1 MIFPL
6 IATAAEVVNKRV
18 TGTLALA
25 ATRSPGAMVNVIR
38 ETEPAAAKAQV
49 AEKQHKAKI
58 RRTIT
63 FDRAGVFILKKVA
76 ASLNR

>member
-6 IATAAEVVNKRV
+6 VASAAEVVNKRV

-25 ATRSPGAMVNVIR
+25 ATRSPGAMVNVIW

-49 AEKQHKAKI
+49 VAKQHNAKI
-58 RRTIT
+58 RRT
-63 FDRAGVFILKKVA
+63 VA
-76 ASLNR
+76 I